1 MTHTQ
6 YGKSE
11 TAGIAALTVVSNYPE
26 KFAIIAGKKDK
37 AQIIMDYAISHIFD
51 NELTKKR
58 FILGEGENLDYIR
71 RHRNKQHL
79 SFDVGNG
86 QLGELFI
93 GSAKDALG
101 FGAPNVIADESA
113 FIEDPEFSLVLR
125 MLAGQQTDLA
135 EATKKIEEFSGSV
148 ARRASQQTCSRVE
161 AKPERLQG
169 GRRVIN
175 RILLMSRPRNQLLPP
190 VPTWVC
196 PHCGHVHRPADI
208 RRVDADHLRCQSCGQ
223 IFLSKPDPQ

>member
-1 MTHTQ
+1 M
-6 YGKSE
+6 
-11 TAGIAALTVVSNYPE
+11 
-26 KFAIIAGKKDK
+26 
-37 AQIIMDYAISHIFD
+37 
-51 NELTKKR
+51 
-58 FILGEGENLDYIR
+58 
-71 RHRNKQHL
+71 
-79 SFDVGNG
+79 GNG

-169 GRRVIN
+169 GSRVIN
-175 RILLMSRPRNQLLPP
+175 RILLMSRPRNQPLPP

-196 PHCGHVHRPADI
+196 PHCGHVHRPTSAALTLITCAARAVDRSSGASRI
-208 RRVDADHLRCQSCGQ
+208 RNEKGEPSRLPPPYVFEHRESR
-223 IFLSKPDPQ
+223 